1 MRMSYWS
8 SDVCS
13 SDLDIAR
20 LVGQRM
26 AGIIALHRRCGAG
39 DDLVHLHRRV
49 RAARGFVEHGLE
61 HGLAGAIDL
70 RLAFRDRTCVGEV
83 AGRRVQ
89 PHELRR
95 HGAAGNVEY
104 RKAGHGYSPFI
115 ARISVLMRR
124 SEEHTSELQSLMRTS
139 YADFCL

>member
-1 MRMSYWS
+1 MRISDWS

-13 SDLDIAR
+13 SDL
-20 LVGQRM
+20 
-26 AGIIALHRRCGAG
+26 
-39 DDLVHLHRRV
+39 RV

-115 ARISVLMRR
+115 ASISVLMRPLR
-124 SEEHTSELQSLMRTS
+124 KESVVCYWTV
-139 YADFCL
+139 F

>member
-1 MRMSYWS
+1 MRISDWS

-13 SDLDIAR
+13 SDL
-20 LVGQRM
+20 
-26 AGIIALHRRCGAG
+26 
-39 DDLVHLHRRV
+39 RV

-61 HGLAGAIDL
+61 HGLAGAIDR

-95 HGAAGNVEY
+95 HRSAVNVEY
-104 RKAGHGYSPFI
+104 RKARQGYYPFI
-115 ARISVLMRR
+115 ARTPGLLRPFSKERFVCYWTQYSPGQNSVV
-124 SEEHTSELQSLMRTS
+124 
-139 YADFCL
+139 